1 MTEQK
6 STLPPPLTLKPNTL
20 PAPAVRGGPLPLP
33 LRGRGASEASAGR
46 WRGGGEFGVDGG
58 QAGGPGE
65 LGEVH
70 RLAGDLLA
78 LRPFAEAAEIAVVD
92 LVERDRPKVG
102 VPLLAR
108 RRLAQAV
115 RRLGISGD
123 GGEILL
129 RLLSSLQHRA
139 QEARDLVGAVGA
151 GQELR
156 PRPGDEIALDIAAG
170 IREDMRLVRAA
181 LVGARS
187 DGLPAE
193 ERVDVAVA
201 VLEGLERRGAGRE
214 DAVVHVEP
222 LLLEV
227 AVGDR
232 HPDRI
237 VVHRRLAEQR
247 DLLVLRRDR
256 RGAEAEAGD
265 DRGGDQVQADAT

>member
-170 IREDMRLVRAA
+170 IREDMRLVRAD
-181 LVGARS
+181 LDGARS
-187 DGLPAE
+187 DRLPDE
-193 ERVDVAVA
+193 ERVDVAAAQGRREELGVEVLDRDALRIDA
-201 VLEGLERRGAGRE
+201 VLGQELRDEPRPGGADAGGDDLATQGLRLRNRRAR
-214 DAVVHVEP
+214 
-222 LLLEV
+222 
-227 AVGDR
+227 DR
-232 HPDRI
+232 HLD
-237 VVHRRLAEQR
+237 LAVAL
-247 DLLVLRRDR
+247 DRRDR
-256 RGAEAEAGD
+256 P
-265 DRGGDQVQADAT
+265 